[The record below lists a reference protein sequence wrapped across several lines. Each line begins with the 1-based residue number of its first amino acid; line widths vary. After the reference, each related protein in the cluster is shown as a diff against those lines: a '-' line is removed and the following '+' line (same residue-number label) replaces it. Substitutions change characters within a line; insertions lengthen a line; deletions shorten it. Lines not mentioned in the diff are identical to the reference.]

1 MGLQPPDH
9 EVQHFKPPAHASS
22 SARRPSNSA
31 LPEAEET
38 ANDYDYED
46 CTPSLPDTAADEPP
60 EDDPQPSERDPKRA
74 RSEYDLKWVEELKS
88 HSEID
93 NNEVFSYL
101 TECQDDLD
109 VLVMAP
115 LRNPVLYMAKK
126 LNNSEVPLQRL
137 SNLEVVLFQRAKM
150 KEVNSFPKNGAVR
163 KCLDDAEIREA
174 YGSGRIL
181 KARWV
186 LTWKPI

>member
-1 MGLQPPDH
+1 M
-9 EVQHFKPPAHASS
+9 
-22 SARRPSNSA
+22 
-31 LPEAEET
+31 
-38 ANDYDYED
+38 
-46 CTPSLPDTAADEPP
+46 
-60 EDDPQPSERDPKRA
+60 
-74 RSEYDLKWVEELKS
+74 EELKS

-163 KCLDDAEIREA
+163 KCLDDVEIREA